1 MRQEFNGD
9 SLSFFRESRGGDAF
23 CPVKR
28 GLEWVWSFWFAHL
41 RNAARFFASNHQQ
54 DGPSAGGGQT
64 DQHWLG
70 IMLAQNL
77 VIVSHQNPERDC
89 SVTSDSTLDLPRATD
104 FVDPYFFF
112 SSCGL
117 NEVAYVSP
125 SVQSVLGY
133 DPNWIPGHS
142 YTDFLFEG
150 DPLNDDIAECQ
161 RADLSDGSSIHALRS
176 VKNSN
181 GDRRIL
187 SIHTVGVSKTPGGPV
202 VRRHNIARDVTE
214 SVQAHTR
221 LMSRLQALEQAS
233 RQMTRQERDVAERI
247 LQGMMNRDIARD
259 LEVSDRTV
267 ERRRASIM
275 KRLDAATTP
284 ELVSKLVERDMLRT
298 WTCTA
303 NDTQWQ
309 MARNSHLV
317 NASLST

>member
-1 MRQEFNGD
+1 
-9 SLSFFRESRGGDAF
+9 
-23 CPVKR
+23 
-28 GLEWVWSFWFAHL
+28 
-41 RNAARFFASNHQQ
+41 
-54 DGPSAGGGQT
+54 
-64 DQHWLG
+64 
-70 IMLAQNL
+70 
-77 VIVSHQNPERDC
+77 
-89 SVTSDSTLDLPRATD
+89 
-104 FVDPYFFF
+104 
-112 SSCGL
+112 
-117 NEVAYVSP
+117 
-125 SVQSVLGY
+125 
-133 DPNWIPGHS
+133 
-142 YTDFLFEG
+142 
-150 DPLNDDIAECQ
+150 
-161 RADLSDGSSIHALRS
+161 
-176 VKNSN
+176 
-181 GDRRIL
+181 
-187 SIHTVGVSKTPGGPV
+187 